1 MTSPI
6 FFAATGELAALDV
19 GAVFVLG
26 GAEGRHASTVKRL
39 GAGERIDLVD
49 GAGRRVTGVVR
60 TAGAGEL
67 TLLVDGVSVEPGP
80 RLRLVLVQALAKG
93 DRGELAIEAAT
104 ELGAD
109 GFVPWQA
116 ERSIVQWKGERAA
129 KSLAK
134 WRATVTA
141 AAKQA
146 RRAWVPDVAQAVE
159 TSALLPHIR
168 AAALALVLH
177 EEALL
182 PLTAA
187 LAQWSAREVS
197 APGSAVP
204 GSAVPDVAA
213 PDLARGET
221 AGHRPGAL
229 EPDTPGQI
237 REIIILVG
245 PEGGISPRELD
256 LLTGAGAVP
265 VRLGPHVL
273 RSSTAGPAAV
283 ALLSVDLH
291 RW

>member
-6 FFAATGELAALDV
+6 FFAGAGELAALDV
-19 GAVFVLG
+19 GSVFVLG

-39 GAGERIDLVD
+39 AAGERIHLVD
-49 GAGRRVTGVVR
+49 GAGRRVTAVVR
-60 TAGAGEL
+60 SAGAGEL
-67 TLLVDGVSVEPGP
+67 TVLVDGVSVEPGP
-80 RLRLVLVQALAKG
+80 LLRLVLVQALAKG
-93 DRGELAIEAAT
+93 DRDELAIEAAT

-116 ERSIVQWKGERAA
+116 ERSIVRWKGERAA

-134 WRATVTA
+134 WRAIVAA

-146 RRAWVPDVAQAVE
+146 RRAWIPDVTEAVE
-159 TSALLPHIR
+159 TTALLPRIQ

-177 EEALL
+177 EDARQ
-182 PLTAA
+182 PLTDA
-187 LAQWSAREVS
+187 LAQWCAQ
-197 APGSAVP
+197 
-204 GSAVPDVAA
+204 
-213 PDLARGET
+213 DLAAEDLAAQDLAAEDLSRRET
-221 AGHRPGAL
+221 AGHQLAAL
-229 EPDTPGQI
+229 EPGSPRQI
-237 REIIILVG
+237 REILILVG